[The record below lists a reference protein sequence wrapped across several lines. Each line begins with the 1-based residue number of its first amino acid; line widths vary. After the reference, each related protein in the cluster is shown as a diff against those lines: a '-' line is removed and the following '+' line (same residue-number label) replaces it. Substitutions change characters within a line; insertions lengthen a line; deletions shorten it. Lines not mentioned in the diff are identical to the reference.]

1 MCGYFGN
8 LHESPAVIDLL
19 NQLNIPLPY
28 PTGQWY
34 PRRWCEGLITAEENG
49 FSLSKAMWWYQIQNE
64 DGNWKPNEKITSFN
78 ARDLDKPLWR
88 NAAQTRRGIVI
99 GTEIGESQGKL
110 RHLMRADEPFAL
122 GTLYKEWDKNTRS
135 FSVITRHPHSRFA
148 HYHEKSTPL
157 FIPLDADTIQTWL
170 CEDINH
176 PSNQNLLA
184 EAKLPVDFQVTPVKT
199 YKHADATG
207 DTQLLVKDEPSEINK
222 G

>member
-34 PRRWCEGLITAEENG
+34 PRRWCEGLITADG
-49 FSLSKAMWWYQIQNE
+49 DGYTLSKGLWWYQIQKDIAHNGE
-64 DGNWKPNEKITSFN
+64 AVWKANEKITSFN

-88 NAAQTRRGIVI
+88 NAAQSRRGIVI
-99 GTEIGESQGKL
+99 GTEIGESQGKK

-122 GTLYKEWDKNTRS
+122 GVLFKEWDEDTRS
-135 FSVITRHPHSRFA
+135 FAVITRDAHPRFA
-148 HYHEKSTPL
+148 EYHEKSTPL
-157 FIPLDADTIQTWL
+157 FIPLHLDTIESWL
-170 CEDINH
+170 REDLNH
-176 PSNQNLLA
+176 PSIEKLLA
-184 EAKLPVDFQVTPVKT
+184 KARLPSDFQVTPVKT

-207 DTQLLVKDEPSEINK
+207 ESRRLEKD
-222 G
+222 